1 MAATLSL
8 MEEHLLCPVC
18 LDIFRNPVVL
28 KCSHSFCEDCLQ
40 KYWKNVE
47 NLFCPVCRKECSSE
61 EPSLSLALKSLC
73 NSIQKF
79 TEKNKAEH
87 NCQLHGEHLKLFC
100 FDDKQPICVVCH
112 TSKKHKGHDCS
123 PIEEAVPDL
132 KSELQAMVFTL
143 MNKLQNKNAAKIT
156 HQNWLEHIKGQA
168 QCAEE
173 QIRREFKKLHQ
184 FLEEEETARIAAL
197 KEEKQ
202 QKEGVMQE
210 QAEALMRDMA
220 TLSET
225 IIVVKKEM
233 DVDNITFL
241 KNYTAIH
248 NRSNCISTG
257 TEDTEI
263 VSGTLIDMA
272 KHLGSLKFKVWEKML
287 EFVDHNPVTLDPN
300 TMSTKLA
307 VNDDLSILKYCDER
321 QNLPNNTERFQNI
334 GVLGSEGFTKGIH
347 FWDVEVGDNDNWI
360 LGVAKESI
368 PRKRLVKMLPQS
380 GLWVLRYVSGKYKAG
395 TKPLVQM
402 KLDESPKVIRVQLDC
417 DQGEVTFYD
426 LTRNTPLFTFNDE
439 FPEKVFP
446 YFNTQS
452 HICPLRLLKSV

>member
-156 HQNWLEHIKGQA
+156 HQNWLEHI
-168 QCAEE
+168 
-173 QIRREFKKLHQ
+173 
-184 FLEEEETARIAAL
+184 
-197 KEEKQ
+197 
-202 QKEGVMQE
+202 
-210 QAEALMRDMA
+210 
-220 TLSET
+220 
-225 IIVVKKEM
+225 
-233 DVDNITFL
+233 